1 MTNRRTSSAQNP
13 SPTDG
18 RTARRLD
25 SQRRISATII
35 KLVRRGILDPTA
47 NEVARESGL
56 SRALVF
62 RYFRDKE
69 SLRRVVVAE
78 LEEYGRQLM
87 GGPIHPGLPFDR
99 RVELFIRKQTR
110 LLEGISPFRRATLV
124 HEPYSRE
131 VASSQARSRK
141 ETRAIL
147 QRALEPEIDR
157 LSPAQKRKLLDA
169 LHMVLAWPSWETLR
183 KHYGRTVPDARD
195 TIRRVVKAIL
205 RDALRPTRKS

>member
-1 MTNRRTSSAQNP
+1 MANRRTSSTRQP
-13 SPTDG
+13 PTDG

-25 SQRRISATII
+25 SQRRLSATII

-47 NEVARESGL
+47 DQVARESGL

-78 LEEYGRQLM
+78 LEEYGRQLT
-87 GGPIHPGLPFDR
+87 GGPIPTGLPFDQ
-99 RVELFIRKQTR
+99 RVELFITKQTR
-110 LLEGISPFRRATLV
+110 LLEGITPFRRATLV

-147 QRALEPEIDR
+147 KRALEPEIGR
-157 LSPAQKRKLLDA
+157 LTPAQRRKLLDA

-183 KHYGRTVPDARD
+183 NHYGRSVPDARD
-195 TIRRVVKAIL
+195 TVRTVVKAIL
-205 RDALRPTRKS
+205 RDALPHLRKF